1 MLKEKI
7 QDFIERIKAIE
18 GVSACALVSRDGI
31 MLGNSMSTEFNEPWF
46 AAMSAT
52 LFASAESASGIIKEA
67 APERVTLTSKEGS
80 IAVIGA
86 GEKLLLVAVLK
97 GRPESPPAMAAL
109 EGLAREIGGSF

>member
-18 GVSACALVSRDGI
+18 GVSECALVSRDGI
-31 MLGNSMSTEFNEPWF
+31 MLGNSMSAEFNEPWF

-52 LFASAESASGIIKEA
+52 LFASAESASGIINVA

-80 IAVIGA
+80 VAVIGA

-97 GRPESPPAMAAL
+97 GRPEGSPSMTAL
-109 EGLAREIGGSF
+109 EELARDIGGSF

>member
-7 QDFIERIKAIE
+7 HEFIEKIKAIE
-18 GVSACALVSRDGI
+18 GVTACALVSRDGI
-31 MLGNSMSTEFNEPWF
+31 MLGNSMNPEFNEPWF

-67 APERVTLTSKEGS
+67 APEQVILISKEGS

-97 GRPESPPAMAAL
+97 GKPEISPAVAAL
-109 EGLAREIGGSF
+109 EGLAQEIGGSF